1 MSKKE
6 LTYKQALEELENILQ
21 ELENQDVDVDKMSS
35 MVKRAM
41 ELIQFCKSKLMK
53 TKEDVENAIKMV
65 EKNE

>member
-21 ELENQDVDVDKMSS
+21 ELENEDVDVDKMSS

>member
-21 ELENQDVDVDKMSS
+21 ELENEDVDIDKMSS